1 MFKKSKESVE
11 DKKNKKEE
19 RITERK
25 PKRNCRGGLFF
36 QSWR

>member
-25 PKRNCRGGLFF
+25 PKKKFCDTHWIALPK
-36 QSWR
+36 